1 MRLHQLVGLGLVEGA
16 SGLGRR
22 ELAEVFGHAAARV
35 AIAAQAR
42 RERGFRISR
51 SNERRAAQAGT
62 PVAAAALFSRQR
74 TTNDIGI
81 AIDQR
86 TPSRGNS

>member
-16 SGLGRR
+16 SGLGR
-22 ELAEVFGHAAARV
+22 HAAARV

-42 RERGFRISR
+42 RKRGLGISR

-86 TPSRGNS
+86 APSGGNS